1 MPAKIPMVLLL
12 SVFALCS
19 FRAAAQG
26 PALGPEAKGVQS
38 SEDALIKGTTDF
50 LADRARE
57 NALYIFE
64 SRIKDEKFVSCYLPT
79 IYGDLQVASLRDLLV
94 GPQSFWKDALRKD
107 VKTSADGALAA
118 ALKKNLGKLLPVL
131 QALQAQMAKGTIA
144 ITVGTGAPKIDR
156 IVSTVAAA
164 KMFFDKVNVDARCG
178 IALSVPGNTTDQ
190 VQSLKVLPDWLK
202 SISAIE
208 IKDRDAFCKG
218 AEGVLASLCAVPNGE
233 KESYRA
239 VLVQAAF
246 AISTL
251 VEVSQSPKGVSQL
264 SSTTTPSDV
273 MRAVLDLG
281 KIAQFVE
288 AGGADDAKKAMRYV
302 LFFAELTQ
310 ATSADQVKTVL
321 TAYTLPPVSFGEKRK
336 PVNHVFIT
344 AYVGWAGGKVRNS
357 ADVGNQNSGGVYAPI
372 GLEFSTGLNSKY
384 LRGSA
389 SVFVAPFDFGYPL
402 SLKLN
407 NVNQSAT
414 LADVVSPSAG
424 LAYGVPDWPVAF
436 GFAYQVG
443 RKSALTG
450 EREKRTLLFVAFDMP
465 LFALH

>member
-1 MPAKIPMVLLL
+1 MPAKILRVLLL
-12 SVFALCS
+12 SLFALCS
-19 FRAAAQG
+19 FRAAAEG
-26 PALGPEAKGVQS
+26 TAGAGS
-38 SEDALIKGTTDF
+38 TEDALIKGTTDF

-94 GPQSFWKDALRKD
+94 GPQSFWKDALKSDVRK
-107 VKTSADGALAA
+107 SADGALAA
-118 ALKKNLGKLLPVL
+118 ALQKNLGRVLAVL
-131 QALQAQMAKGTIA
+131 QALQAQAAKGTIV
-144 ITVGTGAPKIDR
+144 ITDGGTGTSKIDGV
-156 IVSTVAAA
+156 VSTVAAA
-164 KMFFDKVNVDARCG
+164 KMFFDKVNVDPRCG
-178 IALSVPGNTTDQ
+178 IALSVPDDAMAQ
-190 VQSLKVLPDWLK
+190 VKSLKVLPDWLN
-202 SISAIE
+202 SIRAVE
-208 IKDRDAFCKG
+208 IKDRNALCKG
-218 AEGVLASLCAVPNGE
+218 AEGVIASLCAVPGDN
-233 KESYRA
+233 KESYRT

-264 SSTTTPSDV
+264 SSTTIPSDV

-310 ATSADQVKTVL
+310 ATNADQVKTVL

-336 PVNHVFIT
+336 SVNHVFIT
-344 AYVGWAGGKVRNS
+344 SYVGWAGGKVRNG
-357 ADVGNQNSGGVYAPI
+357 ADFGNQNSGGVYAPI
-372 GLEFSTGLNSKY
+372 GLEFSTGFNAGW

-389 SVFVAPFDFGYPL
+389 SAFVAPFDFGYPL

-424 LAYGVPDWPVAF
+424 FAYGVPDWPVAF

-443 RKSALTG
+443 RKSQLTG
-450 EREKRTLLFVAFDMP
+450 EREKRTLFFVAFDMP